1 MAIYRVSIL
10 TELLVE
16 ADSETEACKIG
27 FRNVIDEIKNGT
39 AKLYRMELLE
49 SQEDLKGDERGSL
62 PWRSNDRK
70 NLPELTVEEI
80 LLSKQD

>member
-1 MAIYRVSIL
+1 MIYRVSIL

-16 ADSETEACKIG
+16 ADNETEARKIG
-27 FRNVIDEIKNGT
+27 FRNVVEEIKNGT

-62 PWRSNDRK
+62 PWRSSDRK
-70 NLPELTVEEI
+70 TLPELRVEEI
-80 LLSKQD
+80 LPSGLDL

>member
-16 ADSETEACKIG
+16 ADNETEAHKIG
-27 FRNVIDEIKNGT
+27 FRNVVEEIKNGT
-39 AKLYRMELLE
+39 AKLYRIEHLE
-49 SQEDLKGDERGSL
+49 SQENLKSDERGSL
-62 PWRSNDRK
+62 PWRSSDRK

-80 LLSKQD
+80 LSPKKD